1 MRSWWDMDSSKKERY
16 DELIEEVEYVYNKLP
31 IIIDADEG
39 VMAAIIVASQHSRED
54 LGHLAGFI
62 QKADEK

>member
-1 MRSWWDMDSSKKERY
+1 MRSWWVMDSNKQKRY

-39 VMAAIIVASQHSRED
+39 IMAAILVASQHSN
-54 LGHLAGFI
+54 
-62 QKADEK
+62 